1 MGKWRPQNRHITVR
15 VSIELTSTR
24 GGGIITGGGK
34 KAPADPEAEGDTDEE
49 LARRSSIALP
59 PQLSCKQ
66 RLDFHFLAFAI
77 FWFAAATCTEGEND
91 NSASAS
97 QTRRCNPSH
106 QPYFLIDNL
115 DDKNIAKTTCKRDR
129 LCA

>member
-49 LARRSSIALP
+49 LARRSPIALP
-59 PQLSCKQ
+59 PQLRCKQ

-91 NSASAS
+91 REHLH
-97 QTRRCNPSH
+97 RRSSLQSVAPAL
-106 QPYFLIDNL
+106 FLIDNL